1 MVFEIVDSIRKGR
14 FYALKLKKEDGRTV
28 WVFYDSKIGQAEPLT
43 FP

>member
-14 FYALKLKKEDGRTV
+14 FYALKIRKENGQTV
-28 WVFYDSKIGQAEPLT
+28 WIFYDSKYGKGEPLR